1 MLSLYQPLIENARF
15 YRLFCLTLILFMFA
29 VLAYLVGLM
38 QMAELWLIV
47 VVCGL
52 IGLIYLIYLYR
63 LSDAQ
68 VLAKAAQWIEV
79 QNQRLQNSV
88 DDIQADALA
97 LLVVIFPVVLMTWL
111 LYACTRLFKK
121 NLGLKN
127 DKKMNWK

>member
-15 YRLFCLTLILFMFA
+15 YRLFCLMLILFMLA
-29 VLAYLVGLM
+29 VLAYLVVLM

-68 VLAKAAQWIEV
+68 VLAKAAQWVERH
-79 QNQRLQNSV
+79 NQRLLNSA
-88 DDIQADALA
+88 DGIQADALA
-97 LLVVIFPVVLMTWL
+97 LLVLIFPFVLMTWL
-111 LYACTRLFKK
+111 LYGCFRLLKK
-121 NLGLKN
+121 
-127 DKKMNWK
+127 